1 MLKALLFQVDDE
13 GVPSAWIATIM
24 AENTKSPTE
33 EDKGM
38 TGGSISE
45 LVMLYDQ
52 VLKKHKEEVTD
63 EDSSIQF
70 TRSIMNVTSILMISK
85 TGWKEISEEQNRFTS
100 ASQILSGIDT
110 LGYIF
115 GAKSLDQRRSCEREK
130 NFPSDNIQLVVRTLT
145 PDSKIEECFSFD
157 YGSVCLPP
165 TVENLQG
172 KEVCTVNVATTFR

>member
-1 MLKALLFQVDDE
+1 MT
-13 GVPSAWIATIM
+13 SAELGEIIAEKM
-24 AENTKSPTE
+24 YAPTE
-33 EDKGM
+33 EDKGI

-45 LVMLYDQ
+45 LVMLYER
-52 VLKKHKEEVTD
+52 VLKKHEVEETD
-63 EDSSIQF
+63 EVSRTRF
-70 TRSIMNVTSILMISK
+70 TGNIMNATSILMISE
-85 TGWKEISEEQNRFTS
+85 TGWKEISEEKNRFTS

-115 GAKSLDQRRSCEREK
+115 GAKSLDRRRSCEREK

-145 PDSKIEECFSFD
+145 PDSNIKECFSFD

>member
-1 MLKALLFQVDDE
+1 MT
-13 GVPSAWIATIM
+13 SAELGEIIVEKIYA
-24 AENTKSPTE
+24 PTE
-33 EDKGM
+33 EDQGI

-45 LVMLYDQ
+45 LLMLYER
-52 VLKKHKEEVTD
+52 VLKKHEVEETD
-63 EDSSIQF
+63 EVSRTRF
-70 TRSIMNVTSILMISK
+70 TGNIMNATSILMISE

-130 NFPSDNIQLVVRTLT
+130 KFPSDNIQLVVRTLT